1 MAGFDFAYL
10 LGGGEPNIQE
20 FVVKASEIISEGEMC
35 SLDTGEI
42 DAAATN
48 DTTFVGV
55 ALESV
60 DNTVDGHTIRVIIN
74 PNAVY
79 SVVDANARV
88 AGAQLDLAS
97 GGMGVTTDS
106 NHDFVVIAPSSATER
121 TLVMFV
127 TGEHYLD
134 R

>member
-48 DTTFVGV
+48 DADFVGV

-74 PNAVY
+74 PDAVY
-79 SVVDANARV
+79 SVVDNNARV
-88 AGAQLDLAS
+88 AGALLDLAS
-97 GGMGVTTDS
+97 GGMGVAADS
-106 NHDFVVIAPSSATER
+106 NHDLIVIAPSSATER
-121 TLVMFV
+121 TLVMFAP
-127 TGEHYLD
+127 GEHYL